1 MVHAKGPCLF
11 SSETGPG
18 ESQQWNDRSTVAGD
32 ALQLPTAVITDVI
45 QATWIF
51 TADTPVPG
59 KEEANIG
66 FVCLCV
72 SQLVLYFFSSSSW
85 QHLRIHDVASSPR
98 ILQHHAVRNKGAV
111 CSSSYLGIITVCD
124 MLAFLSLWFLA
135 LVSRLLRL
143 FFFSFVHS
151 HAFNYLI

>member
-1 MVHAKGPCLF
+1 MHAKGPCLF

-18 ESQQWNDRSTVAGD
+18 ESEQRNDRYTVAGD

-51 TADTPVPG
+51 TSDAPVPG

-72 SQLVLYFFSSSSW
+72 
-85 QHLRIHDVASSPR
+85 
-98 ILQHHAVRNKGAV
+98 
-111 CSSSYLGIITVCD
+111 C
-124 MLAFLSLWFLA
+124 
-135 LVSRLLRL
+135 
-143 FFFSFVHS
+143 
-151 HAFNYLI
+151 